1 MLKQEDCTTERAKYK
16 VYKTQ
21 RVKPRR
27 LWSRSENNTMVEKK
41 KRVYVA
47 LQKVNVKLDETEEIK
62 KSISCM
68 KLKNKQKR
76 N

>member
-16 VYKTQ
+16 FYKTQ

-41 KRVYVA
+41 K
-47 LQKVNVKLDETEEIK
+47 
-62 KSISCM
+62 KSIRSPSEG
-68 KLKNKQKR
+68 
-76 N
+76 